1 MNKDKVKREREKK
14 KKMENPE
21 NEERELVKNSFLTKI
36 KTLPHNLC
44 SDPMRRE

>member
-1 MNKDKVKREREKK
+1 MNKDKVKRERKK

-36 KTLPHNLC
+36 KTLPHYLC